1 MCELMKEIGVAIDGG
16 KDSLSMA
23 ARVEGETVKSPGSL
37 VVSAY
42 VTVPDV
48 AKKVTPE
55 LKVTPEIREE
65 KTALIHVDLAPGEG
79 EMRRALWDR
88 IARF

>member
-1 MCELMKEIGVAIDGG
+1 MCALMKEIGVAIDGG

-48 AKKVTPE
+48 TKKVTPE
-55 LKVTPEIREE
+55 LKVTPEIGEDT
-65 KTALIHVDLAPGEG
+65 TALIHVDLAPGEG
-79 EMRRALWDR
+79 KKERHCGTE
-88 IARF
+88 